1 MLAGSTHFSLR
12 ASLSGSQILFSPSG
26 LQPQQW
32 ALEQG
37 CPWGLLT
44 LLLYSCNQPGLC
56 VVYTQ
61 TSSTSHPLPSLPG
74 ARHSLALGL
83 FDPEYHVGFV
93 ATAIGGQCCVQSSG
107 QN

>member
-1 MLAGSTHFSLR
+1 MLVGSTHFSLR
-12 ASLSGSQILFSPSG
+12 ASLSGSRILLSPSG

-32 ALEQG
+32 AQELG

-44 LLLYSCNQPGLC
+44 LPLHSCNQPGLC

-61 TSSTSHPLPSLPG
+61 TSSTSHPFPLLPG
-74 ARHSLALGL
+74 ARDSLALGL

-93 ATAIGGQCCVQSSG
+93 ATAVRGQCCIQSSG